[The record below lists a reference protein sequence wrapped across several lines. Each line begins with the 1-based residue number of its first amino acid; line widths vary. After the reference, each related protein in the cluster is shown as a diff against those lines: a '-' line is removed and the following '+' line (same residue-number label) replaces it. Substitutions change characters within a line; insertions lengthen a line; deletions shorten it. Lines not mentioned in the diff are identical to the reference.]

1 MERKEKK
8 ELKRKLKEDTAD
20 FVGGFKKFITR
31 GNVVDLAV
39 AVIIGGA
46 FNKIVSSLVNDIIM
60 PVVSIWLNKT
70 SFTELVW
77 EVRGSQIKYG
87 NFIQM
92 VVEFLIIAFSIYV
105 SIEWFLKS
113 SRRKKAKELALEKE
127 RAALEEKPVTPKPV
141 ITPTEAL
148 LTEIRDLLKD
158 GQDKELITK

>member
-1 MERKEKK
+1 MNRKEKK
-8 ELKRKLKEDTAD
+8 EIRKKLKEETAD

-31 GNVVDLAV
+31 GNVIDLAV

-60 PVVSIWLNKT
+60 PIVSIWLNKT
-70 SFTELVW
+70 SFTDLVW

-113 SRRKKAKELALEKE
+113 NRRKKAKELALKKE
-127 RAALEEKPVTPKPV
+127 QALDAKPQPV
-141 ITPTEAL
+141 EPVMSPTEEL

-158 GQDKELITK
+158 EKNRTTTIK

>member
-1 MERKEKK
+1 MNRKEKREIK
-8 ELKRKLKEDTAD
+8 AKLKEETSE

-31 GNVVDLAV
+31 GSVVDLAV

-60 PVVSIWLNKT
+60 PVVSIWLRKT

-105 SIEWFLKS
+105 TIEWFLKS
-113 SRRKKAKELALEKE
+113 SQRRKAKELALEKE
-127 RAALEEKPVTPKPV
+127 QAALLEEEQDQEPVLSE
-141 ITPTEAL
+141 TEKL
-148 LTEIRDLLKD
+148 LTEIRDLLKNE
-158 GQDKELITK
+158 QNQ

>member
-20 FVGGFKKFITR
+20 FVSGFKKFITR